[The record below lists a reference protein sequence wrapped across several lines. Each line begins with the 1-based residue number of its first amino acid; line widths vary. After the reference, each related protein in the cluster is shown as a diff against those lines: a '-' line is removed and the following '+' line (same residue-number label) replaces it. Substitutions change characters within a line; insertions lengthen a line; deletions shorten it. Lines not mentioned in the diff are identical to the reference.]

1 MRKLGTFIARGSGDR
16 AAATVSTAT
25 RKSRRT
31 LFGTKIEQLFAEYR
45 VNLGQILR
53 PAGGSD
59 PTTADG
65 GRALARRAD
74 TK

>member
-1 MRKLGTFIARGSGDR
+1 MTMGSGDR
-16 AAATVSTAT
+16 AAAAVSTAA

-45 VNLGQILR
+45 VSLGQILR
-53 PAGGSD
+53 PAGTSD
-59 PTTADG
+59 PKTADS
-65 GRALARRAD
+65 GRLHARRAD